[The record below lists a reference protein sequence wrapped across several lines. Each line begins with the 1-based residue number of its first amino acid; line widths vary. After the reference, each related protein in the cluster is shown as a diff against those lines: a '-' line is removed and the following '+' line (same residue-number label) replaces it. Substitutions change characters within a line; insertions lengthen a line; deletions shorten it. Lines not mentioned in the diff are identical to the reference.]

1 MGARQGDA
9 GRYYDC
15 LECGTRHSA
24 FVSTC
29 SACGGREFRTGR
41 VGEEWVEEG
50 GFSAE
55 AVLAR
60 LNPFVPR

>member
-1 MGARQGDA
+1 MAAQQDHRD
-9 GRYYDC
+9 RYYDC
-15 LECGTRHSA
+15 LGCGKRHST

-41 VGEEWVEEG
+41 VGEEGPEDS
-50 GFSAE
+50 GFTAE
-55 AVLAR
+55 ALLAR